1 MNAPEHRYQ
10 VNQLT
15 PDPAVK
21 FDREFAAKYVHSP
34 EGRKEFAARSLEPI
48 GSTPEQFAA
57 VMQKDIERYS
67 ALAKQLGIQPQ

>member
-1 MNAPEHRYQ
+1 M
-10 VNQLT
+10 
-15 PDPAVK
+15 
-21 FDREFAAKYVHSP
+21 DRIQAETAKYVHSP
-34 EGRKEFAARSLEPI
+34 EGRKEFAARSLEPA